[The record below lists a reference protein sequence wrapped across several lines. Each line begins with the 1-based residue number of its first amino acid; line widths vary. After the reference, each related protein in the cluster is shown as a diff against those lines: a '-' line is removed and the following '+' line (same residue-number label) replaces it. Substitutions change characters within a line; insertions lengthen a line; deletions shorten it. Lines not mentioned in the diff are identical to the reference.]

1 MDERT
6 AQRAQET
13 YRENQIQMA
22 TREQLLLITYD
33 IGIRYCLAAE
43 KAIQARDVEQ
53 INANLQKAQAVI
65 RELMVTLDMEK
76 GGGVAD
82 SLMRLYDYMYY
93 QLVDANVKKK
103 IATIV
108 AVRNM
113 MEELK
118 ATWEEAIRNMKAE
131 VAQNQK
137 AAVAQAVPAGGGA
150 NFAY

>member
-6 AQRAQET
+6 AQRAQDT

-43 KAIQARDVEQ
+43 KAIQSRDVEQ
-53 INANLQKAQAVI
+53 INMNLQKAQAVI
-65 RELMVTLDMEK
+65 RELMITLDVEK
-76 GGGVAD
+76 GGSVAD
-82 SLMRLYDYMYY
+82 SLMKLYDYMYY

-103 IATIV
+103 AS
-108 AVRNM
+108 AVVSVRQM
-113 MEELK
+113 LEELK
-118 ATWEEAIRNMKAE
+118 ATWEEAIRSLKAE
-131 VAQNQK
+131 ATQK
-137 AAVAQAVPAGGGA
+137 TAAAQAVPAGGGA